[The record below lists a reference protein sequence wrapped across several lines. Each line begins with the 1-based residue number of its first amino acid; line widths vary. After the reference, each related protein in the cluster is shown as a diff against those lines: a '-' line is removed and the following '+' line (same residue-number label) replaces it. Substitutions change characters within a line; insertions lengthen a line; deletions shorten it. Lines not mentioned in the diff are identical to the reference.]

1 MIALLAY
8 YTLYTAVD
16 DKHSSGAA
24 GSHTAVQ
31 GTSLYGNTPLCSLA
45 DCILLSMHC
54 PYTMLSD
61 VAILMDHLL
70 HLVPN
75 LIAVWKSCRAAY
87 ITCHQYLVIFCNYAA
102 AFASVAGC
110 PLGDSIHY
118 LKKII
123 IPGRPVVTHIITS
136 RNRSKE
142 LPCLFALAVQVMS

>member
-16 DKHSSGAA
+16 DKHSAGAA

-31 GTSLYGNTPLCSLA
+31 GTSLYGDTPLCSLA
-45 DCILLSMHC
+45 DRILLSMYC

-61 VAILMDHLL
+61 VAILVDHLL
-70 HLVPN
+70 HLMSN
-75 LIAVWKSCRAAY
+75 LVAVRKSCRAAY
-87 ITCHQYLVIFCNYAA
+87 IAGNQYLVIFCNYAA

-123 IPGRPVVTHIITS
+123 IPGRPVVTHINTS
-136 RNRSKE
+136 CNRSKQ
-142 LPCLFALAVQVMS
+142 LPGLLALAVKVMS